1 MNIAIVTGAS
11 SGLGLEYVRQISARA
26 SLDEIWVI
34 ARREERL
41 QQISAMVST
50 PLRPMALD
58 LTKEHDIE
66 NLRQALKFESPNVK
80 LLVNNAGFGKMG
92 DYSQISQQDVR
103 DLIDLN
109 CRASVEV
116 SNAVLP
122 YMYKGSSILMISS
135 SSAFHPL
142 PGLNVYAASKAFL
155 LSYSRGLRF
164 ELFEREINV
173 TAVCPYWIKDT
184 EFIQIAKHS
193 RNSSA
198 VRNFPCAGTKRNVV
212 RHSLCDARLGLAVST
227 PGFIPTMQRIA
238 GKILPNF
245 ITMGIW
251 ELLRRI

>member
-11 SGLGLEYVRQISARA
+11 SGLGLEYVRQISAK
-26 SLDEIWVI
+26 STVDEIWVI

-50 PLRPMALD
+50 PLRAMVLD
-58 LTKEHDIE
+58 LTKEQDIE
-66 NLRQALKFESPNVK
+66 NLQQALKYESPNVK
-80 LLVNNAGFGKMG
+80 LLINNAGFGKMG
-92 DYSQISQQDVR
+92 NYSQIPEQDVR

-116 SNAVLP
+116 TNAVLP
-122 YMYKGSSILMISS
+122 YMHKGGNILIVSS
-135 SSAFHPL
+135 SSAFHPV

-164 ELFEREINV
+164 ELFDREINV

-184 EFIQIAKHS
+184 EFIHIAKHS

-198 VRNFPCAGTKRNVV
+198 IRSFPLAGNKRNVV
-212 RHSLCDARLGLAVST
+212 TQSLFDTYHGLAVST
-227 PGFIPTMQRIA
+227 PGLVSTLQRAA
-238 GKILPNF
+238 GKILPNCVT
-245 ITMGIW
+245 IGIW

>member
-1 MNIAIVTGAS
+1 MDIAIVTGAS
-11 SGLGLEYVRQISARA
+11 SGLGLEYVRQISAR
-26 SLDEIWVI
+26 SELDEIWVL

-50 PLRPMALD
+50 PLRSMALD
-58 LTKEHDIE
+58 LTKEQDIE
-66 NLRQALKFESPNVK
+66 KLRQALKSESPNVN

-116 SNAVLP
+116 TNSVLP
-122 YMYKGSSILMISS
+122 YMQKGSSILIISS
-135 SSAFHPL
+135 SSAFQPL

-184 EFIQIAKHS
+184 EFIPIAKHS

-198 VRNFPCAGTKRNVV
+198 VRNFPFAGTKRNVV
-212 RHSLCDARLGLAVST
+212 CHSLFDASLGLAVST
-227 PGFIPTMQRIA
+227 PGLVSTIQRVA
-238 GKILPNF
+238 CKILPNCVT
-245 ITMGIW
+245 IGIW
-251 ELLRRI
+251 ELIRRI